1 MWQPLTN
8 AKIHIEYSCPPAVMI
23 CTYCFIAAFRSYTIT
38 HHYGK
43 IYSPLVIRQFI
54 QKFPAQPLTSLIT
67 CKEQSPPPHRKP
79 ALYFAESFLQL
90 EISPLQYYQ
99 ICKKLSCPLCN
110 RSQVKSGHPF
120 HSSICICCMPL
131 AMINLLWRTLAD
143 TVNLL
148 QDELG

>member
-54 QKFPAQPLTSLIT
+54 QK
-67 CKEQSPPPHRKP
+67 SPPPHRKP

-90 EISPLQYYQ
+90 EMSLLQYYQ

-110 RSQVKSGHPF
+110 CSQVKSGHPF

-143 TVNLL
+143 TL
-148 QDELG
+148 